1 MKQSRLKSNLLT
13 IDLNNFTSQC
23 LKKNLNKNQIFFL
36 VKTCILYKKHYKSGN
51 LLFHIFIQNAN
62 DKYQDDL
69 SKLRITY
76 RKQDHRKRTSK
87 KPQRLKD
94 FWIYRAQWWFIS
106 KKSSDRFWTRT
117 WKFQWSRKIW
127 NREQPS
133 DWRRSHKIW
142 MSKTSLRT
150 QSHKNNSFGSSR
162 WNISSPKKETL
173 FWISQNYRTPQTENK
188 HFFCSIQSKKSA
200 FFRYS

>member
-13 IDLNNFTSQC
+13 IDLNNFTSQY

-36 VKTCILYKKHYKSGN
+36 VKTCILYKKHYKSNN

-62 DKYQDDL
+62 DKYQNDL

-76 RKQDHRKRTSK
+76 RKQDHRKRTIK
-87 KPQRLKD
+87 KPQRFKD

-106 KKSSDRFWTRT
+106 KESSDRFWTRA

-127 NREQPS
+127 DRKQSS
-133 DWRRSHKIW
+133 DWRRSHKIR
-142 MSKTSLRT
+142 MSKTSFWT
-150 QSHKNNSFGSSR
+150 QSYKNNSFGSSR

-173 FWISQNYRTPQTENK
+173 FWISQNYRAP
-188 HFFCSIQSKKSA
+188 
-200 FFRYS
+200 